1 MKDVVKTDINRTRN
15 SKRNRRRQRN
25 NSVYYLLVILLVIG
39 VGVTLSTTLLFNIS
53 DIKVVG
59 QSQYREDQIK
69 EVCGVKVGDNLV
81 KTDVNLVRDNV
92 ISSLMYVDE
101 ARVKKQFPDYLI
113 IEVKPSIPTAMIEYN
128 GTYLLIS
135 ENGKIL
141 EKFSEPS
148 GKVPVIKGYSP
159 ETDIITTT
167 IYSADEQ
174 KDKILKNIC
183 QLITDQNLYSMI
195 DFDISDIYAISANY
209 QNRISIR
216 LGNSSELDYKLN
228 YAMQILTEQL
238 PSNKDGYLIFRA
250 NNQYQYVSQAD
261 MDKHIEEIAE
271 ASGITLQTE
280 AEIPAA
286 TGIITEENT
295 ITE

>member
-1 MKDVVKTDINRTRN
+1 MKDVVKTDINRRRN

-39 VGVTLSTTLLFNIS
+39 VGITLSTTLLFNIS

-59 QSQYREDQIK
+59 QSQYMESEIK
-69 EVCGVKVGDNLV
+69 EACGVRVGDNLV

-92 ISSLMYVDE
+92 ISGLMYVDD
-101 ARVKKQFPDYLI
+101 ARVKKKFPDILM
-113 IEVKPSIPTAMIEYN
+113 IEVKPSIPTAMIEYG

-148 GKVPVIKGYSP
+148 KGVPVIKGYSP
-159 ETDIITTT
+159 ETDIITTN
-167 IYSADEQ
+167 IYSSDEQ

-216 LGNSSELDYKLN
+216 LGNSSELDYKLS

-280 AEIPAA
+280 SEIPVS
-286 TGIITEENT
+286 TGMQTGENT
-295 ITE
+295 VTE